1 MFGWEEIGKKNCRFE
16 PNGKN
21 ARRMYGKTFLPKI
34 NQEKIILPVSFIHS
48 LPQEQMDRPKNTP
61 LLCLFVTIC
70 GGPSFCGTDGDNQ

>member
-1 MFGWEEIGKKNCRFE
+1 MGGKKLEKKIAGSNQTE
-16 PNGKN
+16 KN

-70 GGPSFCGTDGDNQ
+70 GGPSFCGTDDDNQ